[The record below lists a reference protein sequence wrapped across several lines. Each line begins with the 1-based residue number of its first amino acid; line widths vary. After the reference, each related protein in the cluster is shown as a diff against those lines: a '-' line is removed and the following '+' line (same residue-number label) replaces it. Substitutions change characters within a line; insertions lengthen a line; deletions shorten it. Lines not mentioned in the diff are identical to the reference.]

1 MDVTLENPVKDGPGG
16 LTRALRVRIPSDR
29 ITTAVGERL
38 RNIAS
43 RAKIAGFRPG
53 KAPLAVVER
62 QYGDAARLEVI
73 QDLVRGSYPEAIDK
87 AGVHPASAPSFEVV
101 AEKPGEPLEYVARF
115 EVYPE
120 IKLKGLDGF
129 TVEKPAA
136 PVGEGDVD
144 KMVENM
150 RRGRR
155 TLQPV
160 SRPARKDDVCT
171 LDFEGF
177 VDGAAF
183 EGGKAQGA
191 TLEIGK
197 GQFLPDMENG
207 VVGHSAGEEFEIPVS
222 FPADYRAEHL
232 KGKTATFKI
241 RLQQV
246 QEPALPAIDEEFL
259 KAHGVESGGE
269 PALREK
275 IRKSLE
281 AERDKAVKGRVK
293 SQVLEQLAAANPI
306 DVPQAMVAQ
315 ETGRLR
321 EEMANRFN
329 VGKASA
335 EQKAKM
341 LPDELLAPQA
351 RKRVVL
357 GLLIGEVI
365 KHNKIVMDPKR
376 MDALLDELAG
386 EYQQADL
393 VKQHYRSRPE
403 LMQGLRAM
411 VLEEQVVESLLAG
424 AKTTD
429 KAMTLDELLRPGPAA
444 AAE

>member
-16 LTRALRVRIPSDR
+16 LARALRVRIPSDR
-29 ITTAVGERL
+29 VSTALSERL
-38 RNIAS
+38 KNIAS
-43 RAKIAGFRPG
+43 RAKVAGFRPG

-87 AGVHPASAPSFEVV
+87 AGVHPASAPSFEVT
-101 AEKPGEPLEYVARF
+101 AEKPGEPLEYVAHF

-120 IKLKGLDGF
+120 IKLKGLDGLK
-129 TVEKPAA
+129 VEKPVAT
-136 PVGEGDVD
+136 VGDAEID
-144 KMVENM
+144 KMIENM

-155 TLQPV
+155 TLEPV
-160 SRPARKDDVCT
+160 SRAAKKDDVCT

-177 VDGAAF
+177 VDGVAF

-207 VVGHSAGEEFEIPVS
+207 MIGRKAGEEFEIPVS
-222 FPADYRAEHL
+222 FPADYRAENL

-241 RLQQV
+241 RLQQL
-246 QEPALPAIDEEFL
+246 QEPKLPAVDEEFL
-259 KAHGVESGGE
+259 KAHGVETGGE
-269 PALREK
+269 AALREK
-275 IRKSLE
+275 IRKALE
-281 AERDKAVKGRVK
+281 SERDKAVKNRVK
-293 SQVLEQLAAANPI
+293 TQVLEQLAAANEI
-306 DVPQAMVAQ
+306 EVPSAMVAQ

-335 EQKAKM
+335 EQKVKM
-341 LPDELLAPQA
+341 LPDELLAPNA

-376 MDALLDELAG
+376 LDALLDEMAG
-386 EYQQADL
+386 EYAQADL

-424 AKTTD
+424 AKTTE
-429 KAMTLDELLRPGPAA
+429 KTVTLDELLSQRQS
-444 AAE
+444 AE